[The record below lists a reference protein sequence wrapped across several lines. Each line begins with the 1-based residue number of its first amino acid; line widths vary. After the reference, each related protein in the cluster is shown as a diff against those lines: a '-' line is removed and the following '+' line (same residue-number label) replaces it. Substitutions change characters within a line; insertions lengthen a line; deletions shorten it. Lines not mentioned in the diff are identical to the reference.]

1 MSETNELTERQR
13 YWLAHI
19 DACEQSG
26 LLARTYADEHGLKVN
41 SLYNARHLL
50 KAKGV
55 LCSTEAEKQPQVGQS
70 IATEPKT
77 RFQRV
82 VVRPELEPEA
92 DVAAL
97 CAQRSSQG
105 VAPCRIHLPD
115 PSAER
120 CHAGGH
126 DPTDTAALTAVV
138 VAAGAWP

>member
-19 DACEQSG
+19 KACEQSG
-26 LLARTYADEHGLKVN
+26 LSARAYADEHGLKVN

-55 LCSTEAEKQPQVGQS
+55 LCRAEAEEPQGVQRTP
-70 IATEPKT
+70 AEPKT

-82 VVRPELEPEA
+82 VVRPEVEPEV
-92 DVAAL
+92 DVTAF
-97 CAQRSSQG
+97 CAPRSSQD
-105 VAPCRIHLPD
+105 VAPCRIHLPNGVMLEVMT
-115 PSAER
+115 A
-120 CHAGGH
+120 
-126 DPTDTAALTAVV
+126 TDAAALTSVV